1 MRIATGV
8 LIALMLTVGGCGG
21 ANPPNGGNGDDEPLL
36 TGEETTLTPEELNDE
51 ETEGEIPETE
61 PAR

>member
-1 MRIATGV
+1 
-8 LIALMLTVGGCGG
+8 MLTVGGCGG